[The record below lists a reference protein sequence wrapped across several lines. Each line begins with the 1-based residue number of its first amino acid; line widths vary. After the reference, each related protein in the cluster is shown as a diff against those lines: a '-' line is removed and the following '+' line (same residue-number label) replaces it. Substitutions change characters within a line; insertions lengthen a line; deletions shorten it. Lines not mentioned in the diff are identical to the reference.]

1 MDGPY
6 FVVRLDRFHLLA
18 VVNNSVNICIQVCVD
33 TCFHIPRSAFAGS
46 PGGDSIFNS
55 KFSKVFFFRIWRL
68 FFLFKAINF

>member
-1 MDGPY
+1 MDVPH

-18 VVNNSVNICIQVCVD
+18 VVNNAVNICVQVCVD

-46 PGGDSIFNS
+46 PSDSIFNS
-55 KFSKVFFFRIWRL
+55 KFSEVFFIRILRL